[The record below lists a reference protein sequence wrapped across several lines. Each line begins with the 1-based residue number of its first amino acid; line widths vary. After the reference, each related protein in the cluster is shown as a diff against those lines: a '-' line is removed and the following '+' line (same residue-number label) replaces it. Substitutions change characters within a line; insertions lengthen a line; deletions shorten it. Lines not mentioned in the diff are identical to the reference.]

1 VTGAFWAIVLLGG
14 MAVTYTERLSFLVL
28 IGHERVPPGVR
39 RGLRFVAPSVLAAL
53 ILPELLL
60 TDGHLPASLLEPRL
74 IAGLLA
80 AAVTWRFRN
89 TWLTIAVGMLSLWLA
104 GHLQP
109 G

>member
-1 VTGAFWAIVLLGG
+1 MTDFWAVILLGG

-28 IGHERVPPGVR
+28 IGQERVPPSIR

-60 TDGHLPASLLEPRL
+60 SDGHFPASLFEPRL
-74 IAGLLA
+74 LAGLLA

-89 TWLTIAVGMLSLWLA
+89 TWLTIAVGMLSLWLV
-104 GHLQP
+104 GNLHP